1 MSCCCA
7 HSRSAGRLFSWVARR
22 YRKRFSKKGFER
34 CQKQLMIGLARAG
47 FSGATVL
54 DIGCGVGHLH
64 QSLLERGA
72 DSAVGIDLAP
82 KMLAEARAWAADR
95 GLSGRTQYVDGNFM
109 ELADAVVPADV
120 TLLDKVVCCYP
131 DADGLVHKSLART
144 RRVYGLIYP
153 RQRWL
158 TRFGAAAGGFFL
170 WLIRSDF
177 RPYIH
182 DPGQIE
188 TWIIAEGFQKCF
200 EDKTAIWLTQVY
212 IRP

>member
-1 MSCCCA
+1 M
-7 HSRSAGRLFSWVARR
+7 L
-22 YRKRFSKKGFER
+22 
-34 CQKQLMIGLARAG
+34 
-47 FSGATVL
+47 
-54 DIGCGVGHLH
+54 
-64 QSLLERGA
+64 RGQNG
-72 DSAVGIDLAP
+72 D
-82 KMLAEARAWAADR
+82 
-95 GLSGRTQYVDGNFM
+95 
-109 ELADAVVPADV
+109 LADAGLHTSMKVTVVPVTPFAQNC
-120 TLLDKVVCCYP
+120 TLLW
-131 DADGLVHKSLART
+131 REET
-144 RRVYGLIYP
+144 RRAAIVDPGDEIERSRLCVYGLIYP